1 MKTTRENIK
10 NRIEEI
16 NKELEKITKLDK
28 KFPQGELQC
37 FKNENRYKWKVKE
50 ENGIRYLPKTE
61 RNQAEILALKKYYEY
76 RKKELESEAAGW
88 EAYLKKTDKMKI
100 NSEHLLN
107 HPEYGKLLA
116 KNFRPLDKEL
126 ERWQEEPY
134 EKCTKH
140 PENLLVQGTHGKMLR
155 SKSEAIID
163 RMLYQNKIPFHYE
176 EKLVLDG
183 IILYPD
189 FVIRHPFT
197 GQYFYWEHFG
207 MMDNPDYCNHACD
220 KIKLYCRHGIIPSVN
235 LILTYETKQCPL
247 NADKVEMILQE
258 YFDTTGTSRCSTT
271 CLRSTTAI
279 SGTLCRYSSITW
291 TGNTPRRSTRAIPM
305 PSTCTANWRSAVSRP
320 SSWSRCW
327 AGAFRMS
334 TTTSPPTSNS
344 GARRRASLRGRSV
357 SRGRSPGC

>member
-116 KNFRPLDKEL
+116 KNLDHWIRNWSGGRRNPMKNVQSIRKIYWYKERMGRCCGL
-126 ERWQEEPY
+126 NQ
-134 EKCTKH
+134 KQ
-140 PENLLVQGTHGKMLR
+140 LLT
-155 SKSEAIID
+155 ECYI
-163 RMLYQNKIPFHYE
+163 
-176 EKLVLDG
+176 
-183 IILYPD
+183 
-189 FVIRHPFT
+189 
-197 GQYFYWEHFG
+197 
-207 MMDNPDYCNHACD
+207 
-220 KIKLYCRHGIIPSVN
+220 KIKYRF
-235 LILTYETKQCPL
+235 TMK
-247 NADKVEMILQE
+247 K
-258 YFDTTGTSRCSTT
+258 
-271 CLRSTTAI
+271 
-279 SGTLCRYSSITW
+279 
-291 TGNTPRRSTRAIPM
+291 
-305 PSTCTANWRSAVSRP
+305 NWF
-320 SSWSRCW
+320 W
-327 AGAFRMS
+327 ME
-334 TTTSPPTSNS
+334 
-344 GARRRASLRGRSV
+344 
-357 SRGRSPGC
+357 

>member
-1 MKTTRENIK
+1 MKTTRENIQ

-88 EAYLKKTDKMKI
+88 EAYLKKTDKIKI

-163 RMLYQNKIPFHYE
+163 RALYQNKIPFHYE
-176 EKLVLDG
+176 EKLILDG
-183 IILYPD
+183 IMLYPD
-189 FVIRHPFT
+189 FVMRHPFT

-258 YFDTTGTSRCSTT
+258 YFGCSKWDPSQNCPYLDHKRTGWEGTVVIAETLCRKRQLSGEVRYFFRRTYSGGGRAGGICNTGTSR
-271 CLRSTTAI
+271 R
-279 SGTLCRYSSITW
+279 
-291 TGNTPRRSTRAIPM
+291 TGN
-305 PSTCTANWRSAVSRP
+305 
-320 SSWSRCW
+320 
-327 AGAFRMS
+327 
-334 TTTSPPTSNS
+334 
-344 GARRRASLRGRSV
+344 
-357 SRGRSPGC
+357 PGI

>member
-134 EKCTKH
+134 ENHRRKGRNH
-140 PENLLVQGTHGKMLR
+140 PYPHEKALPYCFCGTGSFAECAGEDLHR
-155 SKSEAIID
+155 
-163 RMLYQNKIPFHYE
+163 
-176 EKLVLDG
+176 
-183 IILYPD
+183 
-189 FVIRHPFT
+189 
-197 GQYFYWEHFG
+197 
-207 MMDNPDYCNHACD
+207 
-220 KIKLYCRHGIIPSVN
+220 
-235 LILTYETKQCPL
+235 
-247 NADKVEMILQE
+247 
-258 YFDTTGTSRCSTT
+258 
-271 CLRSTTAI
+271 
-279 SGTLCRYSSITW
+279 
-291 TGNTPRRSTRAIPM
+291 RRSVGHR
-305 PSTCTANWRSAVSRP
+305 
-320 SSWSRCW
+320 
-327 AGAFRMS
+327 
-334 TTTSPPTSNS
+334 
-344 GARRRASLRGRSV
+344 
-357 SRGRSPGC
+357 

>member
-1 MKTTRENIK
+1 MKTTRENIQ

-88 EAYLKKTDKMKI
+88 EAYLKKTDKIKI

-140 PENLLVQGTHGKMLR
+140 PENLLVQGTHGKM
-155 SKSEAIID
+155 
-163 RMLYQNKIPFHYE
+163 
-176 EKLVLDG
+176 
-183 IILYPD
+183 
-189 FVIRHPFT
+189 
-197 GQYFYWEHFG
+197 
-207 MMDNPDYCNHACD
+207 
-220 KIKLYCRHGIIPSVN
+220 
-235 LILTYETKQCPL
+235 
-247 NADKVEMILQE
+247 
-258 YFDTTGTSRCSTT
+258 
-271 CLRSTTAI
+271 
-279 SGTLCRYSSITW
+279 
-291 TGNTPRRSTRAIPM
+291 
-305 PSTCTANWRSAVSRP
+305 
-320 SSWSRCW
+320 
-327 AGAFRMS
+327 
-334 TTTSPPTSNS
+334 
-344 GARRRASLRGRSV
+344 
-357 SRGRSPGC
+357 